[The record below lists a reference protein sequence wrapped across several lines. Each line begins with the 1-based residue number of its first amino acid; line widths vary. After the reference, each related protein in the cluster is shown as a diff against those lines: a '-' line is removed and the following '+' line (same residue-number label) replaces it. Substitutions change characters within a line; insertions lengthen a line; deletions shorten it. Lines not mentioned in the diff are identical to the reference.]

1 MVILGYIASIGSA
14 LFSLYK
20 FRLTI
25 LVRIERLKQRGIKPT
40 LKRLVFLEQALSD
53 RDKQMINLT
62 EMNYSEE
69 ADAATVSL
77 IRDHQIQMSRE
88 YLELKQEVQ
97 DLKSQ
102 LHQRQRSSSC
112 RSLLIS
118 ARFASRHPSQ
128 TNGRTT

>member
-1 MVILGYIASIGSA
+1 M
-14 LFSLYK
+14 
-20 FRLTI
+20 I

-102 LHQRQRSSSC
+102 LHQRQRPEPVRDQVQQQQDQNQDQNQNPEQQTQQQQTPHQENSETW
-112 RSLLIS
+112 RLI
-118 ARFASRHPSQ
+118 
-128 TNGRTT
+128 